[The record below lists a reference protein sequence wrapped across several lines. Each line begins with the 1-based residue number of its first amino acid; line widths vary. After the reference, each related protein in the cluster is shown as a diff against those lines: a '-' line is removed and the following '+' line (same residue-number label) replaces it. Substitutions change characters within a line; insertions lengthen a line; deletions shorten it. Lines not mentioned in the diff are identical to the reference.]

1 MPHDLS
7 KLASPIGLSDL
18 KNLNSKFVLT
28 ISGKDFVTAE
38 GLLTAAIAMGL
49 QQDGYGIS
57 VELLHYFPQE
67 HRAICRA
74 TVVMPTGTYSDIGDA
89 DPSNV
94 NRMIV
99 PSLIRMAATRARCRA
114 LRLATGIDTCAVE
127 ELVDENATRTGSR
140 APRQVAAQTQ
150 QRSGGAIKVCP
161 DCGGGVYDDRNDN
174 DARAQ
179 RGEKLRPDFKCRDKQ
194 GCRWV
199 QWREDKPLPSR
210 KPDHH
215 PSWPDDQGRYCAAL
229 KEYGR
234 DYETVAKEM
243 EAKGHGRPSSWT
255 TEERQMHIAD
265 LSNNATRQ
273 NPPAES
279 FDDLPF

>member
-1 MPHDLS
+1 MS
-7 KLASPIGLSDL
+7 KHQTLADL
-18 KNLNSKFVLT
+18 KALNPNFVVK
-28 ISGKDFVTAE
+28 ISGKEYVTAE
-38 GLLTAAIAMGL
+38 GLLTAAITMGL
-49 QQDGYGIS
+49 QADGYGIN
-57 VELLHYFPQE
+57 VKLLHFYPEDQ
-67 HRAICRA
+67 RAICQA

-94 NRMIV
+94 NRMII

-127 ELVDENATRTGSR
+127 ELVDKDATGKAPKAR
-140 APRQVAAQTQ
+140 APRQVAAQAQEGGDLTSCPKCSGKVWDN
-150 QRSGGAIKVCP
+150 RSE
-161 DCGGGVYDDRNDN
+161 N

-179 RGEKLRPDFKCRDKQ
+179 RGEKMRPDYSCRDKQ

-210 KPDHH
+210 KQDHH
-215 PSWPDDQGRYCAAL
+215 PSWPDDQGRYCATL
-229 KEYGR
+229 KEYGL

-279 FDDLPF
+279 YDDLPF